1 MPPRPQACAVMFD
14 LDGTL
19 VQTRR
24 ASWDVFRT
32 VSDDFG
38 LGLTGP
44 QEYFA
49 LFNGNIFASLEALC
63 RGRADSGEVK
73 KAFLDR
79 LRAEYNPAMVPGM
92 VDVIRRLAGHCTLA
106 VVSSNAIEVLRRVL
120 VGNDVAYCFSHVFG
134 GDMAPDKAVAIRSF
148 LSDASSQYGRRCE
161 VAYDETPAAA
171 RPDLATTVLVTD
183 TAGDVRDALDVGIRA
198 VGVAWGMHAAAELS
212 EAGAEFVAIWPQ
224 ELPGYLLGDTA
235 SAPAGACAVPARTG
249 AATPA
254 APVVPAAPAAGIAV
268 PAAPAA
274 PRVSAAPAVPAVPA
288 AGTAVPAVPAAGTAV
303 PTAGGCGA
311 DECHCGCQ
319 GRTGRAGR
327 PAEPRPAAGLPAE
340 PPSVAARLTAA
351 AAVRRGRRR
360 QAAQAP
366 RPPVPS
372 GGNTPTSH
380 VPAGGAP
387 PPRHDPSPHHA
398 YHRHP
403 APPAELRDA
412 VRRILAPAPG
422 HKL

>member
-1 MPPRPQACAVMFD
+1 
-14 LDGTL
+14 
-19 VQTRR
+19 
-24 ASWDVFRT
+24 
-32 VSDDFG
+32 
-38 LGLTGP
+38 
-44 QEYFA
+44 
-49 LFNGNIFASLEALC
+49 
-63 RGRADSGEVK
+63 
-73 KAFLDR
+73 
-79 LRAEYNPAMVPGM
+79 
-92 VDVIRRLAGHCTLA
+92 
-106 VVSSNAIEVLRRVL
+106 
-120 VGNDVAYCFSHVFG
+120 
-134 GDMAPDKAVAIRSF
+134 MAPDKAVAIRSF

-235 SAPAGACAVPARTG
+235 SAPAGACAIPA
-249 AATPA
+249 
-254 APVVPAAPAAGIAV
+254 PAAPAGATGRTGLAV

-274 PRVSAAPAVPAVPA
+274 RAAPPVPVAVPATSA
-288 AGTAVPAVPAAGTAV
+288 AR
-303 PTAGGCGA
+303 GCGA

-319 GRTGRAGR
+319 GRPGPAGR
-327 PAEPRPAAGLPAE
+327 PAEPGPIAARVAVAAGLPAE
-340 PPSVAARLTAA
+340 PPSVAARVTAA

-387 PPRHDPSPHHA
+387 PPHHA
-398 YHRHP
+398 PQGHP

-412 VRRILAPAPG
+412 VRRILASAPSRCDTFP
-422 HKL
+422 